1 MDSETFSSRRTTIDL
16 TAGPDW
22 LRTRLGFL
30 SIDEGSADLSELG
43 RREEINLSMRL
54 ELGPQWSFNAF
65 HRRDLAESQSINM
78 GAGLTFQNECILF
91 TTEIRR
97 DFTRDRDL
105 EPDTSINFVIKL
117 RNLG

>member
-1 MDSETFSSRRTTIDL
+1 MRRTAIDL

-30 SIDEGSADLSELG
+30 SIDEGSADLSTLG
-43 RREEINLSMRL
+43 RREEINLSTRL
-54 ELGPQWSFNAF
+54 ELGPEWSFDAF
-65 HRRDLAESQSINM
+65 HRRDLAENSSINI
-78 GAGLTFQNECILF
+78 GAGLTYQNECFLF
-91 TTEIRR
+91 STQVRR

-105 EPDTSINFVIKL
+105 EPGTSINFIIKF